1 MPQAIFVQA
10 GQAIDYTPGS
20 AVAAGDV
27 VVQGD
32 LVGVAK
38 VPIAA
43 NKLGALHVDGVFDF
57 TKNTGVA
64 FTVGQILYWDD
75 TANQA
80 TTTSAGNKQIGK
92 CARAAGTSDTTVRI
106 RMSQ

>member
-1 MPQAIFVQA
+1 MPQATFSHEGAQ
-10 GQAIDYTPGS
+10 IDYTPGG
-20 AVAAGDV
+20 AVTAGDV

-32 LVGVAK
+32 LVGVA
-38 VPIAA
+38 VTDIEAS
-43 NKLGALHVDGVFDF
+43 KLGALAVTGVFDF
-57 TKNTGVA
+57 AKNTGVA

-80 TTTSAGNKQIGK
+80 TATSSGNKQIGK
-92 CARAAGTSDTTVRI
+92 CVRAAGTSDTTVRI

>member
-1 MPQAIFVQA
+1 MPQAKFVQV
-10 GQAIDYTPGS
+10 GDAIDYTPGS

-27 VVQGD
+27 IVQGD
-32 LVGVAK
+32 LIGVTK
-38 VPIAA
+38 LPIAA
-43 NKLGALHVDGVFDF
+43 NQLGALHVDGIFDF
-57 TKNTGVA
+57 AKNTGVS

-80 TTTSAGNKQIGK
+80 TATSSGNKQIGK
-92 CARAAGTSDTTVRI
+92 CVKAAGTSDTTVRI